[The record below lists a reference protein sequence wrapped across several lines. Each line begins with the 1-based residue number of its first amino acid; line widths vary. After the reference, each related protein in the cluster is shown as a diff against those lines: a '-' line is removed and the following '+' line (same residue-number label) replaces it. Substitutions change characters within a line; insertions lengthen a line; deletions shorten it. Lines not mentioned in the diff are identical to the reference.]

1 MDGSGG
7 ILRLALSI
15 LRENGR
21 GGLIL
26 FNLILADHLKGG
38 AVMRQVR
45 EIMGVVAMDTA
56 QSTRLVGAESLGVL
70 GDGRRRSGS
79 FRDRSV
85 GECDFYHGSDTR

>member
-7 ILRLALSI
+7 ILRLVCSI

-38 AVMRQVR
+38 TVMRQVR
-45 EIMGVVAMDTA
+45 TMMGVVAMDTA

-70 GDGRRRSGS
+70 GDGRSRSGS

-85 GECDFYHGSDTR
+85 GERDFYHGANTG